1 MSQNQVVTGD
11 RKLDRELERLG
22 DRTAKR
28 INAAAVRSGMAVIR
42 KAVKAEAPRGPNGNI
57 KRAIGAR
64 FRKKRTT
71 GIYEAKVG
79 ANVGKRINQRTTKSG
94 KIQKANSA
102 PHAHLVIL
110 GTAERLTKSGAR
122 RGTMKPNNFVDRG
135 FAKSQGHALSVMK
148 RRLREGIDR
157 EVARSS

>member
-11 RKLDRELERLG
+11 RKLDRQLDRLG

-28 INAAAVRSGMAVIR
+28 INAAAVRSGMAVVR
-42 KAVKAEAPRGPNGNI
+42 KAVKAEAPRGPTGNL

-79 ANVGKRINQRTTKSG
+79 ANVGKRSAAKLTRSG
-94 KIQKANSA
+94 KVQKANSA

-110 GTAERLTKSGAR
+110 GTSNR
-122 RGTMKPNNFVDRG
+122 RTGTMPANNFVDRG
-135 FAKSQGHALSVMK
+135 FAKTQAAALSVMK

-157 EVARSS
+157 EAARSS